1 MSKLPIYAHRGY
13 TKFSRENSLNAM
25 KAAME
30 NGATG
35 IEFDLQLTKD
45 RIAIVTH
52 DLNLKSITGKSIN
65 TNEITLNNLRKMKI
79 KGDSK
84 PILTF
89 SELLEWAIP
98 NKIPM
103 NIELKESFQGRNDD
117 LEIIVK
123 KVKNAT
129 NIHFSSF
136 HEDVLYSIKKMN
148 ANAEVAFIPTRKF
161 NWDHLSEM
169 PWLDTLHVNKRFYY
183 KERYLQKASET
194 HKSIRVY
201 GVVGNEK
208 YLSDP
213 HESVVGWIT
222 DEPNRIAQAQS
233 QN

>member
-13 TKFSRENSLNAM
+13 AKSARGNSLKAM
-25 KAAME
+25 KDAM
-30 NGATG
+30 NHYATG

-45 RIAIVTH
+45 RVAVVTH
-52 DLNLKSITGKSIN
+52 DLNLKSLTGKSID
-65 TNEITLNNLRKMKI
+65 TNEVTLNDLRKMKL
-79 KGDSK
+79 KGDSN

-89 SELLEWAIP
+89 SELLDWVVP
-98 NKIPM
+98 NGIPM
-103 NIELKESFQGRNDD
+103 NIELKESFQGKEDD
-117 LEIIVK
+117 IEIIVK
-123 KVKNAT
+123 KTKNLT

-161 NWDHLSEM
+161 DWEQLSNM

-183 KERYLQKASET
+183 KDRYLQKASET
-194 HKSIRVY
+194 NKSIRVY

-208 YLSDP
+208 YLANP

-222 DEPNRIAQAQS
+222 DEPERIADAQI
-233 QN
+233 